1 MTDTTLISVAASC
14 TSDPT
19 ELDRLA
25 ASLEAIALTFGS
37 SDAKQYTNR
46 PGEGQRQYIY
56 EVALAA

>member
-1 MTDTTLISVAASC
+1 MIDTTLITVAASC

-37 SDAKQYTNR
+37 PDAKQYAKR
-46 PGEGQRQYIY
+46 RGKGQRQYID